1 MIPKCIHHRTLVGER
16 KASALLL
23 SFFLMSM
30 LILVAIS
37 VSVIVVRDLATVR
50 TVVSGVQSF
59 YAAEGSAELG
69 LHTLKVSLPGFE
81 PSFDAL
87 VLANASQTSL
97 ETHARESTVPCEEQG
112 DEWRALA
119 QNESV
124 QIPLFAQ
131 VDSEGTLED
140 IDDFYV
146 EFYVGYEDGTVNQ
159 LYVPSTDVLRWKILG
174 LSDTSG
180 SGYTEA
186 ISEYIPLHTYN
197 GARASEETPTFF
209 GTDEEALGV
218 MPDGY
223 TNGKFYQAGG
233 NFDIYPISSFVTSH
247 ETNYLVLTNV
257 VTQSSHNTIFFR
269 FHATGVEGV
278 CEYAELA
285 STGRTD
291 FGDTQ
296 QELTTYMR
304 EGENLPVFD
313 FVIYH
318 TDPDISIEVSPY
330 VTLPDGVD
338 FTFPSP

>member
-1 MIPKCIHHRTLVGER
+1 MISMSFKSRWMDTRER

-37 VSVIVVRDLATVR
+37 VSVIVIRDMATVR
-50 TVVSGVQSF
+50 TIVSGVQSF

-69 LHTLKVSLPGFE
+69 LHTLKISLPGYE

-97 ETHARESTVPCEEQG
+97 ETHARESTVPCEGQG
-112 DEWRALA
+112 DIWRALS

-131 VDSEGTLED
+131 IDSAGTLED

-146 EFYVGYEDGTVNQ
+146 EFYVGDEDGDVTFP
-159 LYVPSTDVLRWKILG
+159 PSTDVLRWKILG
-174 LSDTSG
+174 LTDTTG
-180 SGYTEA
+180 SGDTEA
-186 ISEYIPLHTYN
+186 ISEYIPLYTYN
-197 GARASEETPTFF
+197 GAGASESNPTFF

-223 TNGKFYQAGG
+223 LNGKFYQAGG
-233 NFDIYPISSFVTSH
+233 NFNIYPISSFVTSH

-257 VTQSSHNTIFFR
+257 VTRSAENTIFFR

-285 STGRTD
+285 STGWTD

-296 QELTTYMR
+296 QELTTYMK

-318 TDPDISIEVSPY
+318 TDPDLSIELSPY

-338 FTFPSP
+338 FSFPSP